1 MSNGPALLHRLL
13 RAFRLRMPAAQTLG
27 VAVARIRARR
37 TPQPV
42 DPTGDPH
49 EGLSARLQALD
60 GTVREGTARGL
71 AMLWE
76 DFLELSGGPQAFREG
91 GELAWREHLDR
102 LETLRA
108 RMESDPA
115 QRPYAIALAAMAAYL
130 EILCRDKIG
139 KTESELA
146 AKVAALID
154 QGRRPR
160 PREPSLPASAAV
172 KRRQG

>member
-1 MSNGPALLHRLL
+1 MSCPAGRKPS
-13 RAFRLRMPAAQTLG
+13 AKAA
-27 VAVARIRARR
+27 
-37 TPQPV
+37 
-42 DPTGDPH
+42 
-49 EGLSARLQALD
+49 S
-60 GTVREGTARGL
+60 
-71 AMLWE
+71 
-76 DFLELSGGPQAFREG
+76 S
-91 GELAWREHLDR
+91 AWREHLDR

-146 AKVAALID
+146 ATVAALID

-160 PREPSLPASAAV
+160 PREASLPASAA

>member
-1 MSNGPALLHRLL
+1 LSCPAGRK
-13 RAFRLRMPAAQTLG
+13 
-27 VAVARIRARR
+27 
-37 TPQPV
+37 
-42 DPTGDPH
+42 
-49 EGLSARLQALD
+49 
-60 GTVREGTARGL
+60 
-71 AMLWE
+71 
-76 DFLELSGGPQAFREG
+76 AFREG
-91 GELAWREHLDR
+91 GELARREHLDR
-102 LETLRA
+102 LEMLRE

-146 AKVAALID
+146 ATVAALID

>member
-1 MSNGPALLHRLL
+1 M
-13 RAFRLRMPAAQTLG
+13 
-27 VAVARIRARR
+27 
-37 TPQPV
+37 
-42 DPTGDPH
+42 
-49 EGLSARLQALD
+49 
-60 GTVREGTARGL
+60 REGTARGL

-91 GELAWREHLDR
+91 GEPAWREHLDR

-146 AKVAALID
+146 ATVAALID

>member
-1 MSNGPALLHRLL
+1 MSSPPARFL
-13 RAFRLRMPAAQTLG
+13 RSSLRRVAAVLS
-27 VAVARIRARR
+27 RRA
-37 TPQPV
+37 P
-42 DPTGDPH
+42 DPRASAGDPH

-60 GTVREGTARGL
+60 GTVREGTVRGL
-71 AMLWE
+71 AMLWK

-91 GELAWREHLDR
+91 GELARREHLDR
-102 LETLRA
+102 LEMLRE
-108 RMESDPA
+108 RMERDPA

-146 AKVAALID
+146 ATVAALID
-154 QGRRPR
+154 QGHRPR

>member
-1 MSNGPALLHRLL
+1 MGAGPDDDRPMSSRAARFLHSAIRRVAAVLSRRVPEPRAPA
-13 RAFRLRMPAAQTLG
+13 
-27 VAVARIRARR
+27 
-37 TPQPV
+37 
-42 DPTGDPH
+42 GDPG
-49 EGLSARLQALD
+49 ESLAARLQALD

-76 DFLELSGGPQAFREG
+76 DFLELSGGPQAFRES

-130 EILCRDKIG
+130 EILCLDKIG

-146 AKVAALID
+146 ATVAALID